1 MELLAQSAPAAVP
14 ATDSAAAGAAGPLA
28 LSAPVA
34 TAAGYVRAR
43 AGALPWPL
51 AAAVAG
57 ATSIVV
63 GLLWDISWHATIG
76 RDTFWTPAHLAIH
89 LGGIL
94 CGLAG
99 GAVALTTT
107 FGGSAAQRAV
117 AVRFWGFRAPLGV
130 WVAIWGTLAMLTS
143 APFDDWWHN
152 AYGLDV
158 KIISPP
164 HVLLAAGILATQL
177 GAMLQ
182 ALAAQNRLAL
192 ARGGPGLAAGPGVA
206 DGPGL
211 PAVPSLA
218 ERPGLTLGPEAQH
231 RAASPAGTAGTDG
244 TAVAPGV
251 SGRGLALVYAWCA
264 GLVLVAV
271 STLFL
276 EYSEPNRQHGALF
289 YEIGAAAYP
298 LLLVAAARAARLR
311 WPATTVAALYMLVR
325 MVMLWVLPL
334 FPATPMLAPIY
345 NPVRHMWPP
354 FFPELLVFPAF
365 AIDLILRRSGA
376 RGGGARSSP
385 AAATAASR
393 AAALAI
399 SAASARPARAAAS
412 APAAAPAP
420 AASPV
425 SSAASAPAAS
435 SAAPAPAAS
444 SVPGAPWAASR
455 PLLALALGAAFTAV
469 FLAVHW
475 PFADFMLSPHA
486 RNWFFAADQWTYHS
500 HLGPRLRAFWLDGD
514 RFGPATLP
522 LVLLLASVSAR
533 LGLAWG
539 DWMARVRR

>member
-1 MELLAQSAPAAVP
+1 VI
-14 ATDSAAAGAAGPLA
+14 AAGHVRGWAA
-28 LSAPVA
+28 
-34 TAAGYVRAR
+34 
-43 AGALPWPL
+43 ALPWPL
-51 AAAVAG
+51 AAAVLG

-76 RDTFWTPAHLAIH
+76 RDTFWTPAHIAIH

-99 GAVALTTT
+99 GAVALATT
-107 FGGSAAQRAV
+107 FGGSAARRAV

-192 ARGGPGLAAGPGVA
+192 ATGGPGLP
-206 DGPGL
+206 D
-211 PAVPSLA
+211 
-218 ERPGLTLGPEAQH
+218 RPGLARGPDAPH
-231 RAASPAGTAGTDG
+231 WAANPAGTAG
-244 TAVAPGV
+244 APGV
-251 SGRGLALVYAWCA
+251 SARAARSLALVYAWSA
-264 GLVLVAV
+264 GLVLAAV

-298 LLLVAAARAARLR
+298 LLLVAPARAARLR
-311 WPATTVAALYMLVR
+311 WPATTVAGLYMLVR

-354 FFPELLVFPAF
+354 FFPELLVFPAL
-365 AIDLILRRSGA
+365 AIDLILRRAGA
-376 RGGGARSSP
+376 RGGEARRGP
-385 AAATAASR
+385 AAGPAVPAVEAPP
-393 AAALAI
+393 AVPAVP
-399 SAASARPARAAAS
+399 AASAVEAAPAVPAAS
-412 APAAAPAP
+412 AGAAIP
-420 AASPV
+420 SV
-425 SSAASAPAAS
+425 S
-435 SAAPAPAAS
+435 
-444 SVPGAPWAASR
+444 APWAPSR
-455 PLLALALGAAFTAV
+455 LVLALALGTAFTAV

-475 PFADFMLSPHA
+475 PFADFMLSPYA

-500 HLGPRLRAFWLDGD
+500 HLGPKLRAFWLDGD
-514 RFGPATLP
+514 RFVPATLP
-522 LVLLLASVSAR
+522 LILLLATVSAR